1 MKSKLFDS
9 SFYKY
14 IFISICSLIVL
25 TRSHNSISI
34 FGHTLVDFTI
44 PAIIVSAIY
53 LRKYFFVN
61 CIVLL
66 SVAIDNYAILYDGVS
81 ANCITPGYLL
91 LIASYYL
98 LFWMSRYINSIEIGV
113 SSLQVYLGLFL
124 LISLQ
129 WFIATTSYY
138 VFTETFTNNGFSL
151 YFDYLSKWFFVE
163 TIPSVFWLFFISI
176 LLTVNKVFSFSVLS
190 SQSKNI

>member
-98 LFWMSRYINSIEIGV
+98 LFLMSRYINSIEIGV

>member
-163 TIPSVFWLFFISI
+163 TIPSIFWLLFISI
-176 LLTVNKVFSFSVLS
+176 LLSVNKVFSFSVLS
-190 SQSKNI
+190 SQSKNT

>member
-14 IFISICSLIVL
+14 IFISICGLIIL

-34 FGHTLVDFTI
+34 LGHNLVDFTI
-44 PAIIVSAIY
+44 PAIILSAIY
-53 LRKYFFVN
+53 LRKYFYVN
-61 CIVLL
+61 FIVLL

-98 LFWMSRYINSIEIGV
+98 LFWMSRYINSIEISF

-163 TIPSVFWLFFISI
+163 TIPSIFWLLFISI
-176 LLTVNKVFSFSVLS
+176 LLSVNKVFSFSVLS
-190 SQSKNI
+190 SQSKNT

>member
-1 MKSKLFDS
+1 MKSELFDS

-14 IFISICSLIVL
+14 IFISICGLIIL

-34 FGHTLVDFTI
+34 LGHILVDFTI
-44 PAIIVSAIY
+44 PAIILSAIY
-53 LRKYFFVN
+53 LRKYFYVN

-98 LFWMSRYINSIEIGV
+98 LFWMSRYINSIEISF

-129 WFIATTSYY
+129 WLIATTSYY

-163 TIPSVFWLFFISI
+163 TIPSIFWLLFISI

>member
-14 IFISICSLIVL
+14 IFISICVLIIL

-34 FGHTLVDFTI
+34 LGHNLVDFTI
-44 PAIIVSAIY
+44 PAIILSAIY
-53 LRKYFFVN
+53 LRKYFYVN
-61 CIVLL
+61 FIVLL

-98 LFWMSRYINSIEIGV
+98 LFWMSRYINSIEISF

-163 TIPSVFWLFFISI
+163 TIPSIFWLLFISI
-176 LLTVNKVFSFSVLS
+176 LLSVNKVFSFSVLG
-190 SQSKNI
+190 SQSKNT

>member
-138 VFTETFTNNGFSL
+138 VFTEAFTNNGFSL

-163 TIPSVFWLFFISI
+163 TIPSIFWLLFISI
-176 LLTVNKVFSFSVLS
+176 LLSVNKVFSFSVLS
-190 SQSKNI
+190 SQSKNT

>member
-14 IFISICSLIVL
+14 IFISICGLIIL
-25 TRSHNSISI
+25 TRSHNNISI
-34 FGHTLVDFTI
+34 LGHTLVDFTI
-44 PAIIVSAIY
+44 PAIILSAIY
-53 LRKYFFVN
+53 LRKYFYVN
-61 CIVLL
+61 FIVLL

-98 LFWMSRYINSIEIGV
+98 LFWMSRYINSIEISF

-163 TIPSVFWLFFISI
+163 TIPSIFWLLFISI

>member
-163 TIPSVFWLFFISI
+163 TIPSIFWLFFISI

>member
-1 MKSKLFDS
+1 MEKKTFLK
-9 SFYKY
+9 KY
-14 IFISICSLIVL
+14 QIYFFSIICLLVIL
-25 TRSHNSISI
+25 TRTNNSLAWLSHY
-34 FGHTLVDFTI
+34 FGDFTV

-53 LRKYFFVN
+53 LREYFYVN

-66 SVAIDNYAILYDGVS
+66 SVAIDNYAILYEGVS

-98 LFWMSRYINSIEIGV
+98 LFWMSRYINSIEISL

-124 LISLQ
+124 LISIQ
-129 WFIATTSYY
+129 WFMATTSYY
-138 VFTETFTNNGFSL
+138 VFTETFTNNGFNL

-163 TIPSVFWLFFISI
+163 TIPSIFWLLFISI
-176 LLTVNKVFSFSVLS
+176 LLTVYKVFSFSVLS

>member
-14 IFISICSLIVL
+14 IFISICGLIIL

-34 FGHTLVDFTI
+34 LGHTLVDFTI
-44 PAIIVSAIY
+44 PAIILSAIY
-53 LRKYFFVN
+53 LRKYFYVN
-61 CIVLL
+61 FIVLL
-66 SVAIDNYAILYDGVS
+66 SVAMDNYAILYDGVS

-98 LFWMSRYINSIEIGV
+98 LFWMSRYINSIEISF

-163 TIPSVFWLFFISI
+163 TIPSIFWLLFISI
-176 LLTVNKVFSFSVLS
+176 LLSVNKVFSFSVLS
-190 SQSKNI
+190 SQSKNT

>member
-1 MKSKLFDS
+1 
-9 SFYKY
+9 
-14 IFISICSLIVL
+14 LIVL

-129 WFIATTSYY
+129 WFIATTCYY

-163 TIPSVFWLFFISI
+163 TIPSIFWLFFISI

>member
-98 LFWMSRYINSIEIGV
+98 LFWMSRYINSIEISF

-163 TIPSVFWLFFISI
+163 TIPSIFWLLFISI
-176 LLTVNKVFSFSVLS
+176 LLSVNKVFSFSVLS
-190 SQSKNI
+190 SQSKNT